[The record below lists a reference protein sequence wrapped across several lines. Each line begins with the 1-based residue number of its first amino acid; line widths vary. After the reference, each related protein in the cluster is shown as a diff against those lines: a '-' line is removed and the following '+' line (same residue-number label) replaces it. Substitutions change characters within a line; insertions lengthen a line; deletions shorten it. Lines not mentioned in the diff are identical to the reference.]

1 MEPAVGRNDRTVE
14 LGTVPELSENLLHK
28 WTTPGDEKKLQVF
41 CSIIPANF
49 GQLRGTTPGKNVR
62 VPELSENIIK
72 KTDNSEGQLRV
83 KKMLESRSCPK
94 I

>member
-28 WTTPGDEKKLQVF
+28 WTTPADEKKLQVF
-41 CSIIPANF
+41 CSIIPAI
-49 GQLRGTTPGKNVR
+49 L
-62 VPELSENIIK
+62 
-72 KTDNSEGQLRV
+72 DNSEGQLRV
-83 KKMLESRSCPK
+83 KTLESRSCPK